1 MCVVGKR
8 CGIEDENEKETLSLE
23 EAFGAGGGETSKQA
37 PLTDIL
43 DTTTTTTTTSG
54 ELINHFLIVNIF
66 LFSDWYFLLASWEG
80 GC

>member
-8 CGIEDENEKETLSLE
+8 CGIEDENEKETLSLKG
-23 EAFGAGGGETSKQA
+23 AFGAGGGETSKQA

-43 DTTTTTTTTSG
+43 DTTTTTTSG

-66 LFSDWYFLLASWEG
+66 LFSD
-80 GC
+80 

>member
-43 DTTTTTTTTSG
+43 DTTTTTTTSG